1 VSTSLIDSF
10 TVGADG
16 LLTAAPDSPFA
27 AQGVGPFGSEVLP
40 INPEQLYVSNALG
53 GKEVGIGIVVT

>member
-16 LLTAAPDSPFA
+16 LLTAAPDSPFG
-27 AQGVGPFGSEVLP
+27 AQPM
-40 INPEQLYVSNALG
+40 
-53 GKEVGIGIVVT
+53 GIVVT